1 MWHRLLPLLYW
12 VPGVT
17 IVFLFLLTSHELKT
31 NDKFEDLLLKQHF
44 RMVNVVVASLVKD
57 SPRNWLFCWGGVRN
71 EERRTRDENEAQ
83 TRRNA
88 IFLVL
93 ARFRSFAAY
102 LGARQTK
109 PPTTQAEWSIFINSF
124 PFFSSGVL
132 DTSERDS
139 NRKTR
144 WNSAINEPDRTSAS
158 SSSEYSPVSTLR
170 KSTKSRNEA
179 TLLFRFVGDI
189 NILVTPL
196 ILEALQRFVA
206 KPLQFALFCFFL
218 INSLWRLILT
228 FCLLSQL
235 SK

>member
-1 MWHRLLPLLYW
+1 M
-12 VPGVT
+12 
-17 IVFLFLLTSHELKT
+17 LF
-31 NDKFEDLLLKQHF
+31 
-44 RMVNVVVASLVKD
+44 SL
-57 SPRNWLFCWGGVRN
+57 F
-71 EERRTRDENEAQ
+71 
-83 TRRNA
+83 
-88 IFLVL
+88 

-109 PPTTQAEWSIFINSF
+109 PPTTQAEWSIFINYF
-124 PFFSSGVL
+124 PFFSSGGL

-206 KPLQFALFCFFL
+206 KSLQFALFCFFL

-228 FCLLSQL
+228 SCLPS
-235 SK
+235 

>member
-1 MWHRLLPLLYW
+1 MWHRLLPRLYW

-17 IVFLFLLTSHELKT
+17 VMFLFLWTSHELKT
-31 NDKFEDLLLKQHF
+31 NVKFEDLLLKQHF
-44 RMVNVVVASLVKD
+44 IRGNVVVASLVKD

-71 EERRTRDENEAQ
+71 EERRTREENEAQ

-93 ARFRSFAAY
+93 AAY

-158 SSSEYSPVSTLR
+158 SSSEYSPVGTLR

-206 KPLQFALFCFFL
+206 K
-218 INSLWRLILT
+218 
-228 FCLLSQL
+228 
-235 SK
+235 

>member
-1 MWHRLLPLLYW
+1 MRSGELVTKMRRKQGEMLFSFFLRAFAVSPLIWALARQNRQLHRLNE
-12 VPGVT
+12 
-17 IVFLFLLTSHELKT
+17 VF
-31 NDKFEDLLLKQHF
+31 
-44 RMVNVVVASLVKD
+44 
-57 SPRNWLFCWGGVRN
+57 
-71 EERRTRDENEAQ
+71 
-83 TRRNA
+83 
-88 IFLVL
+88 
-93 ARFRSFAAY
+93 
-102 LGARQTK
+102 
-109 PPTTQAEWSIFINSF
+109 FINYF

-218 INSLWRLILT
+218 IDSL
-228 FCLLSQL
+228 
-235 SK
+235 

>member
-17 IVFLFLLTSHELKT
+17 ILFLFLLTSHELKT

-44 RMVNVVVASLVKD
+44 RRVNVVVASLVKD
-57 SPRNWLFCWGGVRN
+57 SPRNWLFCAQWGVVNPWRKWGANKEKCYFPCLR
-71 EERRTRDENEAQ
+71 AF
-83 TRRNA
+83 A
-88 IFLVL
+88 ASPLIWAL
-93 ARFRSFAAY
+93 ARQN
-102 LGARQTK
+102 RQLHRLN
-109 PPTTQAEWSIFINSF
+109 EVFFINYF

-206 KPLQFALFCFFL
+206 KPLQFAFFCFFL

-228 FCLLSQL
+228 FCLPS
-235 SK
+235 

>member
-1 MWHRLLPLLYW
+1 MMSGRGPVLILLRLVKWKAAYSASLCEGYCWSGSEWSLFLGFLLEGSVLVIRHAIFENKLLNW
-12 VPGVT
+12 NDILTLKVDVASLITASIVSGVT
-17 IVFLFLLTSHELKT
+17 IVFLFLLTSHEF
-31 NDKFEDLLLKQHF
+31 N
-44 RMVNVVVASLVKD
+44 
-57 SPRNWLFCWGGVRN
+57 
-71 EERRTRDENEAQ
+71 
-83 TRRNA
+83 
-88 IFLVL
+88 
-93 ARFRSFAAY
+93 Y
-102 LGARQTK
+102 
-109 PPTTQAEWSIFINSF
+109 F

-139 NRKTR
+139 NRKTL

-228 FCLLSQL
+228 FCLPS
-235 SK
+235 

>member
-1 MWHRLLPLLYW
+1 M
-12 VPGVT
+12 
-17 IVFLFLLTSHELKT
+17 LF
-31 NDKFEDLLLKQHF
+31 
-44 RMVNVVVASLVKD
+44 SL
-57 SPRNWLFCWGGVRN
+57 F
-71 EERRTRDENEAQ
+71 
-83 TRRNA
+83 
-88 IFLVL
+88 

-109 PPTTQAEWSIFINSF
+109 RPTTQADWSIFTNSF

-179 TLLFRFVGDI
+179 TLLFRFVGAI

-206 KPLQFALFCFFL
+206 KSLQFALFCFFL
-218 INSLWRLILT
+218 ISSLWRLIFNFLFT
-228 FCLLSQL
+228 KLV
-235 SK
+235 K

>member
-1 MWHRLLPLLYW
+1 M
-12 VPGVT
+12 
-17 IVFLFLLTSHELKT
+17 LF
-31 NDKFEDLLLKQHF
+31 
-44 RMVNVVVASLVKD
+44 SL
-57 SPRNWLFCWGGVRN
+57 F
-71 EERRTRDENEAQ
+71 
-83 TRRNA
+83 
-88 IFLVL
+88 

-102 LGARQTK
+102 LGAARQNR
-109 PPTTQAEWSIFINSF
+109 QLHRLNEVFFINYF

-228 FCLLSQL
+228 FCLPSKVNEAAAREEFETISFWTRILKCFNRQLLSQCSFCRYL
-235 SK
+235 WAGFAQCWSPWIFF